1 MLLILFLGKFKDIN
15 VKSKF
20 KGEIVKRKAL
30 IIGSTA
36 VDVIIEIDRLPK
48 TGDDINTKSKVLNVG
63 GCAYNVASMLSYL
76 SKDFDLISPVGSG
89 YFGDFVNKTLA
100 SNGFSTPLART
111 REENGC
117 CYCFVENNG
126 ERSFVCHRGAE
137 YVFKDEFFE
146 ELDPSEYEV
155 IYFCGLDV
163 ATDSDVE
170 VNSSVDADSGIAV
183 NLNLGVDSCVDVGS
197 NVRVNSGIEIDTDDP
212 IVRFLKRTH
221 KTCGSQHPTVFFAP
235 SPQIHLIPDEILNQ
249 IFALNPIMHLNET
262 EYSVLSKK
270 LGSAEAILKMTKAP
284 IIITQGSNGASIIMP
299 TKDGITKVHIP
310 AKPVENVVDTIGAG
324 DAHAGAVIAC
334 MIEGKSLSE
343 SVAFANAMSA
353 KVVETK
359 GSTLQK

>member
-1 MLLILFLGKFKDIN
+1 M
-15 VKSKF
+15 
-20 KGEIVKRKAL
+20 KRKAL

-100 SNGFSTPLART
+100 MNGFSAPLART
-111 REENGC
+111 RDENGC

-137 YVFKDEFFE
+137 YVFKDKFFE
-146 ELDPSEYEV
+146 SVDPSEYDV

-163 ATDSDVE
+163 ATDSDVK
-170 VNSSVDADSGIAV
+170 VNSDVEVDSNVEGDSGVAI
-183 NLNLGVDSCVDVGS
+183 NLELEVDSSVEGDS

-212 IVRFLKRTH
+212 IVRFLEKAH
-221 KTCGSQHPTVFFAP
+221 KSCGSQCPRVFFAP
-235 SPQIHLIPDEILNQ
+235 SPQIHLIPDAILNR
-249 IFALNPIMHLNET
+249 IFALNPIIHLNEA
-262 EYSVLSKK
+262 EYSVLNNKF
-270 LGSAEAILKMTKAP
+270 GSAEAILKMTKSP
-284 IIITQGSNGASIIMP
+284 LIITQGSNGASIIML
-299 TKDGITKVHIP
+299 TNDGISKVHIP
-310 AKPVENVVDTIGAG
+310 AHPVENLVDTIGAG
-324 DAHAGAVIAC
+324 DAHAGAVISS
-334 MIEGKSLSE
+334 MLDGKSLSDA
-343 SVAFANAMSA
+343 VAFANAMSA

-359 GSTLQK
+359 GSTLLR

>member
-1 MLLILFLGKFKDIN
+1 M
-15 VKSKF
+15 
-20 KGEIVKRKAL
+20 KRKAL

-36 VDVIIEIDRLPK
+36 VDVIIEIYRLPK

-100 SNGFSTPLART
+100 MNGFSTPLART

-163 ATDSDVE
+163 TVNSDVE
-170 VNSSVDADSGIAV
+170 VDSNVEGDSGVAI
-183 NLNLGVDSCVDVGS
+183 NLGLGVDSSVEGDS
-197 NVRVNSGIEIDTDDP
+197 NAKANSGIEIATDDP
-212 IVRFLKRTH
+212 IVSFLEKAY
-221 KTCGSQHPTVFFAP
+221 KACGSQCPRVFFAP
-235 SPQIHLIPDEILNQ
+235 SPQIHLIPDEILNR
-249 IFALNPIMHLNET
+249 IFALNPIMHLNEA

-270 LGSAEAILKMTKAP
+270 FGSAEAILKMTKSP
-284 IIITQGSNGASIIMP
+284 LIITQGSNGASIIML
-299 TKDGITKVHIP
+299 TNDGISKVHIP
-310 AKPVENVVDTIGAG
+310 AQPVGKVVDTIGAG
-324 DAHAGAVIAC
+324 DAHAGAVVSS
-334 MIEGKSLSE
+334 MLDGKSLSDA
-343 SVAFANAMSA
+343 VAFANAMSA

-359 GSTLQK
+359 GSTLLR